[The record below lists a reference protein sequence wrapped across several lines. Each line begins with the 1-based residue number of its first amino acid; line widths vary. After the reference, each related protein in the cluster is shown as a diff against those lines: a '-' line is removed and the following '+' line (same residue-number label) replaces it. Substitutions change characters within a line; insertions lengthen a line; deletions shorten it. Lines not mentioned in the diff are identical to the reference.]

1 MIEPYLTLDM
11 IERLKRMSPAQQKI
25 ALVKIGQEEFARC
38 SEDLMYWLDKSR
50 HPIPYA
56 YTKDPKAMHQCTLC
70 GDNEAHH
77 FDKRALHLLIH
88 HKIEAHKESDLKR
101 YFAEMP
107 TVRPFPI
114 LPYVEP
120 IMNTFQ
126 TEKLVALEK
135 SRDMLGTW
143 SVIAFLTWDGLFH
156 KGRQILYQSEDATRT
171 RDLIDRSMTMWK
183 NQPEWLRNVHK
194 ATVAEG
200 SNKAGI
206 IKIPTLQS
214 EILGL
219 PKGSTKVRQYH
230 PSAMFSDEAAFN
242 PEASES
248 FSAIKPAISAGGRY
262 IAISSA
268 NPSWFMHIC
277 RDSLGS
283 I

>member
-1 MIEPYLTLDM
+1 MIEPYLTHDM
-11 IERLKRMSPAQQKI
+11 IARLKRMTKAQQQI

-38 SEDLMYWLDKSR
+38 SEDIFYWLDKTR

-56 YTKDPKAMHQCTLC
+56 YTKDPKAMHECNLCTD
-70 GDNEAHH
+70 GEAHQ
-77 FDKRALHLLIH
+77 FDKRAFHLLTY
-88 HKIEAHKESDLKR
+88 HKIEAHGESEIKR
-101 YFAEMP
+101 YFHEMD
-107 TVRPFPI
+107 TVRPFPM
-114 LPYVEP
+114 LPYIKP
-120 IMNTFQ
+120 IIETFLS
-126 TEKLVALEK
+126 EKLIVLEK

-143 SVIAFLTWDGLFH
+143 SAISFLTWDGIFH

-183 NQPEWLRNVHK
+183 NQPDWLKNVHK
-194 ATVAEG
+194 AAVAEG

-206 IKIPTLQS
+206 IKIPSLQS

-268 NPSWFMHIC
+268 NPSWFMHVC
-277 RDSLGS
+277 RDTLGG
-283 I
+283 